1 MYCSVAFSLFLCFL
15 FPFIPPKEKVDASR
29 LYFDFLEKLLQLRLL
44 SFVKDESRKGSQV
57 TTITLVVFRLSIYWA
72 RITPITFSF
81 FFNFVVTLALIHT
94 QHTMPNPIILEDAF
108 TVDTVNAE
116 GTVYLRVSRIAC
128 SNKKGDLTV
137 TTDINSEEFPVIRGE
152 RLAIA
157 LATTLERSGE
167 PMQESYDHSV
177 YHRETLLQEYDYVM
191 YGKVYECN
199 TDDKTAAKLTV
210 YISFGG
216 LLGKVEGTPETLR
229 EVHFNADL
237 FLLVKRVG
245 K

>member
-1 MYCSVAFSLFLCFL
+1 
-15 FPFIPPKEKVDASR
+15 
-29 LYFDFLEKLLQLRLL
+29 
-44 SFVKDESRKGSQV
+44 
-57 TTITLVVFRLSIYWA
+57 
-72 RITPITFSF
+72 
-81 FFNFVVTLALIHT
+81 
-94 QHTMPNPIILEDAF
+94 MPNPIILEDAF

-137 TTDINSEEFPVIRGE
+137 TTDINSEEFPVTRGE